1 MKLIESKIER
11 IDEKDPL
18 KKIELA
24 ARTCYKSEAQITD
37 DSAKRMYDNLLKR
50 GHHAMLEHVAF
61 TFDVPERLYQYLQTF
76 PFFNCTYIE
85 DDNNGPR
92 YIVSGNLRAILES
105 GPTAIIQALIEK
117 YSNLVP
123 VTKLSAYMYSD
134 AKLTNISNFVVKNP
148 STLSDLIDK
157 HTYITYRITCD
168 RGVSHELVRHR
179 RFSFAQ
185 ESTRYVN
192 YAKNTNMLFIE
203 PADYDNWDNFI
214 RTEFV
219 QAISDSEIHYKNL
232 IELGCTPQLA
242 RAALPNA
249 IKTEVVMTGNLEN
262 WKHFLDL
269 RYYETTGKA
278 HPDMKRIATM
288 IHDDLVAQGFS
299 V

>member
-37 DSAKRMYDNLLKR
+37 DSAKRMYDSLIKR
-50 GHHAMLEHVAF
+50 EHYAMLEHVAF
-61 TFDVPERLYQYLQTF
+61 TFDVPEQLYYYLQTF
-76 PFFNCTYIE
+76 PFFNCTYFE
-85 DDNNGPR
+85 DADNKPR
-92 YIVSGNLRAILES
+92 YVVSGNLRAILES
-105 GPTAIIQALIEK
+105 SPTAINEALIEK
-117 YSNLVP
+117 FPDLIPS
-123 VTKLSAYMYSD
+123 TKLPAYMYSD
-134 AKLTNISNFVVKNP
+134 AKLTSISNFVVKNP

-157 HTYITYRITCD
+157 HTYITYKITCD

-192 YAKNTNMLFIE
+192 YKNKDMQFIE
-203 PADYDNWDNFI
+203 PADYHTWDEPAWREFERALEDAEI
-214 RTEFV
+214 R
-219 QAISDSEIHYKNL
+219 YKSMINT
-232 IELGCTPQLA
+232 GCTPQIA
-242 RAALPNA
+242 RAVLPNA
-249 IKTEVVMTGNLEN
+249 IKTEVVMTGNIEN

-288 IHDDLVAQGFS
+288 IHDDLVAQGFN

>member
-37 DSAKRMYDNLLKR
+37 DSAKRMYNNLLKR
-50 GHHAMLEHVAF
+50 QHYAMLEHVAF
-61 TFDVPERLYQYLQTF
+61 TFDVPEQLYYYIETN
-76 PFFNCTYIE
+76 PFFNCTYFK
-85 DDNNGPR
+85 DNNNEAR
-92 YIVSGNLRAILES
+92 YVVSGNLRAILES
-105 GPTAIIQALIEK
+105 SPTSINQALIEK
-117 YSNLVP
+117 FPKLVP
-123 VTKLSAYMYSD
+123 STKLPAYMYSD
-134 AKLTNISNFVVKNP
+134 AKLTDISKFALKNP

-157 HTYITYRITCD
+157 HTYRTYRITCD

-192 YAKNTNMLFIE
+192 YAKNEDMLFIK
-203 PADYDNWDNFI
+203 PADYDTW
-214 RTEFV
+214 
-219 QAISDSEIHYKNL
+219 SDRNKRWLELSLYNAECKYKHL
-232 IELGCTPQLA
+232 IDGGCTPQLA
-242 RAALPNA
+242 RAVLPNA

-288 IHDDLVAQGFS
+288 IHDDLVAQGFT

>member
-37 DSAKRMYDNLLKR
+37 DSAKRMYDGLIKR
-50 GHHAMLEHVAF
+50 EHYAMLEHVAF
-61 TFDVPERLYQYLQTF
+61 TFDVPEQLYYYLQTF
-76 PFFNCTYIE
+76 PFFNCTYIK
-85 DDNNGPR
+85 DDNNESR
-92 YIVSGNLRAILES
+92 YIISGNLRAILES
-105 GPTAIIQALIEK
+105 SPTAINEALIEK
-117 YSNLVP
+117 FPDLISS
-123 VTKLSAYMYSD
+123 TKLPAYMYSD
-134 AKLTNISNFVVKNP
+134 AKLTSISNFVVKNP

-192 YAKNTNMLFIE
+192 YAKNADMLFIK
-203 PADYDNWDNFI
+203 PANYDNWDSFV

-219 QAISDSEIHYKNL
+219 QAISDSEIHYKNF

-242 RAALPNA
+242 RAVLPNA

-288 IHDDLVAQGFS
+288 IHDDLVAQGFT